1 MEKLEQKLRLL
12 LKKYDMK
19 NILVI
24 DDEIDICN
32 NIKAILTEEGFNIQ
46 IAHNSDDAL
55 NYINSN
61 SYKLIILDVW
71 LDNSRYDGLEILKQ
85 IRQNDNVPIIV
96 ISGHGNIEM
105 AVSAIKD
112 GANEFIEK
120 PFNTERLLLSVNRSI
135 ELHEVKYENRVL
147 KEGNIFDY
155 EFIGESSAITKIKQQ
170 IIKIAPTLS
179 RVMIYGESGTGKD
192 IIAKE
197 IHKYSTYKN
206 GPFIILNAALMDP
219 DNLESELFGIQDNNT
234 NKIGHLEK
242 ADNGTLFIDEVGE
255 MPLQTQAKILRVLT
269 DKNFTKREGN
279 ELIRL
284 NCRIVCSST
293 KNLEILINEGSF
305 RKDLFHRLNVVTI
318 KLPNLIERLDDID
331 TLIDYFTEIFS
342 KVNNQKNIDLKP
354 IIKTKYLNYDW
365 PGNIRELR
373 NVIERYSILG
383 DKYDDNSATEKLDD
397 FQSKNVISL
406 PLRNARKLF
415 EKSYLQS
422 QINRFDGNI
431 SKTAAFIGMERS
443 ALHRKLKQLGITE
456 EDKQ

>member
-1 MEKLEQKLRLL
+1 
-12 LKKYDMK
+12 MK

-32 NIKAILTEEGFNIQ
+32 NIKAILTDEGFNIQ
-46 IAHNSDDAL
+46 VAHNSDDAF
-55 NYINSN
+55 NYINKH
-61 SYKLIILDVW
+61 SYSLIILDVW
-71 LDNSRYDGLEILKQ
+71 LDNSKYDGLEILKH
-85 IRQNDNVPIIV
+85 IRKKLTIPIII

-135 ELHEVKYENRVL
+135 ELHEVKHENRIL
-147 KEGNIFDY
+147 KEGSISDY
-155 EFIGESSAITKIKQQ
+155 KFIGESSAIIKIKQQ
-170 IIKIAPTLS
+170 IVKIAPTSS

-197 IHKYSTYKN
+197 IHKNSINKD

-219 DNLESELFGIQDNNT
+219 ENLESELFGIKDKNMDE
-234 NKIGHLEK
+234 IGYLER
-242 ADNGTLFIDEVGE
+242 AGNGTLFIDEVGE

-269 DKNFTKREGN
+269 DKNFTKKGGK
-279 ELIRL
+279 ELIKL
-284 NCRIVCSST
+284 NCRIICSST
-293 KNLEILINEGSF
+293 KNLEKLTNEGSF

-318 KLPNLIERLDDID
+318 KLPNLSERSDDID
-331 TLIDYFTEIFS
+331 SLINYFTEIFS
-342 KVNNQKNIDLKP
+342 KENNQKNIDLKP
-354 IIKTKYLNYDW
+354 LIKTKYINYEW

-383 DKYDDNSATEKLDD
+383 EKYDDNNTAEKLDD
-397 FQSKNVISL
+397 FQNKNVISL

-415 EKSYLQS
+415 EKNYLQS

-456 EDKQ
+456 EEKQ

>member
-1 MEKLEQKLRLL
+1 
-12 LKKYDMK
+12 MK

-32 NIKAILTEEGFNIQ
+32 NIKAILADEGFNIHT
-46 IAHNSDDAL
+46 AHNSDDAFS
-55 NYINSN
+55 YINEN
-61 SYKLIILDVW
+61 SYNLIILDVW
-71 LDNSRYDGLEILKQ
+71 LDNSKYDGLEILKE
-85 IRQNDNVPIIV
+85 IKKNETVPIIV

-112 GANEFIEK
+112 GASEFIEK
-120 PFNTERLLLSVNRSI
+120 PFNTERLLLSVNRTI
-135 ELHEVKYENRVL
+135 ELHEVKYENRIL
-147 KEGNIFDY
+147 KEGSIFDY
-155 EFIGESSAITKIKQQ
+155 KFIGKSPAIIKIKQQ
-170 IIKIAPTLS
+170 ITKVGPTLS

-192 IIAKE
+192 IVAKE
-197 IHKYSTYKN
+197 IHKNSINKN

-219 DNLESELFGIQDNNT
+219 DNLESELFGISGNNI

-242 ADNGTLFIDEVGE
+242 AENGTLFIDEVAE

-269 DKNFTKREGN
+269 DKNFTKRGDN
-279 ELIRL
+279 KLIKL

-293 KNLEILINEGSF
+293 KNLEQLINEGSF

-318 KLPNLIERLDDID
+318 KLPTLNERSDDID
-331 TLIDYFTEIFS
+331 SLVDYFTEIFS
-342 KVNNQKNIDLKP
+342 KENNQKNTDIKP
-354 IIKTKYLNYDW
+354 IIKTKYINYDW

-383 DKYDDNSATEKLDD
+383 EKYDDNITTDKLED
-397 FQSKNVISL
+397 FQNKNVISL

-415 EKSYLQS
+415 EKNYLQS

-456 EDKQ
+456 EDK

>member
-1 MEKLEQKLRLL
+1 
-12 LKKYDMK
+12 MK

-32 NIKAILTEEGFNIQ
+32 NIKAILTDEGFNVQ
-46 IAHNSDDAL
+46 VAHNSDDAF
-55 NYINSN
+55 NYINKH
-61 SYKLIILDVW
+61 SYNLIILDVW
-71 LDNSRYDGLEILKQ
+71 LDNSKYDGLEILKQ
-85 IRQNDNVPIIV
+85 IRKNLTIPIII

-135 ELHEVKYENRVL
+135 ELHEVKHENRIL
-147 KEGNIFDY
+147 KEGSISDY
-155 EFIGESSAITKIKQQ
+155 KFIGESSAIIKIKQQ
-170 IIKIAPTLS
+170 IVKIAPTSS

-197 IHKYSTYKN
+197 IHKNSINKD
-206 GPFIILNAALMDP
+206 GPFIILNAALMEP
-219 DNLESELFGIQDNNT
+219 ENLESELFGMQDNNLDE
-234 NKIGHLEK
+234 IGHLEK
-242 ADNGTLFIDEVGE
+242 AENGTLFIDEVGE

-269 DKNFTKREGN
+269 DKNFTKRGGK
-279 ELIRL
+279 ELIKL
-284 NCRIVCSST
+284 NCRIICSST
-293 KNLEILINEGSF
+293 KNLEQLTNEGSF

-318 KLPNLIERLDDID
+318 KLPNLSERSDDID
-331 TLIDYFTEIFS
+331 SLIDYFTEIFS
-342 KVNNQKNIDLKP
+342 KENNQKNTNLKP
-354 IIKTKYLNYDW
+354 LIKTKYINYEW

-383 DKYDDNSATEKLDD
+383 EKYDDNNALEKLDD
-397 FQSKNVISL
+397 FQNKNVISL

-415 EKSYLQS
+415 EKNYLQS

-456 EDKQ
+456 EEKQ

>member
-1 MEKLEQKLRLL
+1 
-12 LKKYDMK
+12 MK

-32 NIKAILTEEGFNIQ
+32 NIKAILKDEGFNIQ
-46 IAHNSDDAL
+46 IAHNSEDAF
-55 NYINSN
+55 NHINKN
-61 SYKLIILDVW
+61 SYNLIILDVW
-71 LDNSRYDGLEILKQ
+71 LDNSKHDGLEILKR
-85 IRQNDNVPIIV
+85 IRKNEITPVIV
-96 ISGHGNIEM
+96 MSGHGNIEM

-135 ELHEVKYENRVL
+135 ELHEVKNENRVL

-155 EFIGESSAITKIKQQ
+155 KFIGESSAITRIKQQ
-170 IIKIAPTLS
+170 ITKVATSLS

-197 IHKYSTYKN
+197 IHKNSINKN

-219 DNLESELFGIQDNNT
+219 DNLESELFGIHDDNV
-234 NKIGHLEK
+234 NKIGYLEK
-242 ADNGTLFIDEVGE
+242 AENGTLFIDEVGE

-269 DKNFTKREGN
+269 DKNFTKRGSN
-279 ELIRL
+279 ELIKL

-293 KNLEILINEGSF
+293 KNLEQLTDEGSF

-318 KLPNLIERLDDID
+318 KLPTLNERSNDID
-331 TLIDYFTEIFS
+331 SLIDYFTEIFS
-342 KVNNQKNIDLKP
+342 KENNQKNTDLKP
-354 IIKTKYLNYDW
+354 IIKTKYINYDW

-373 NVIERYSILG
+373 NVIERYLILG
-383 DKYDDNSATEKLDD
+383 EKYDDNSTIEKLDD
-397 FQSKNVISL
+397 FQNKNVISL

-415 EKSYLQS
+415 EKNYLQS

-443 ALHRKLKQLGITE
+443 ALHRKLKQLGITD

>member
-1 MEKLEQKLRLL
+1 
-12 LKKYDMK
+12 MK

-32 NIKAILTEEGFNIQ
+32 NIKAILTDEGFNIQ
-46 IAHNSDDAL
+46 IAHNSDDAF
-55 NYINSN
+55 NYINKH
-61 SYKLIILDVW
+61 SYSLIILDVW
-71 LDNSRYDGLEILKQ
+71 LDNSKYDGLEILKQ
-85 IRQNDNVPIIV
+85 IRKNLTIPIII

-135 ELHEVKYENRVL
+135 ELHEVKHENRIL
-147 KEGNIFDY
+147 KEGSISDY
-155 EFIGESSAITKIKQQ
+155 KFIGESSAIIKIKQQ
-170 IIKIAPTLS
+170 IVKIAPTAS

-197 IHKYSTYKN
+197 IHKNSINKD
-206 GPFIILNAALMDP
+206 GPFIILNAALMEP
-219 DNLESELFGIQDNNT
+219 ENLESELFGIQDNNLDE
-234 NKIGHLEK
+234 IGHLEK
-242 ADNGTLFIDEVGE
+242 AENGTLFIDEVGE

-269 DKNFTKREGN
+269 DKNFTKRGGK
-279 ELIRL
+279 ELIKL
-284 NCRIVCSST
+284 NCRIICSST
-293 KNLEILINEGSF
+293 KNLEQLTNEGSF

-318 KLPNLIERLDDID
+318 KLPNLSERSDDID
-331 TLIDYFTEIFS
+331 SLIDYFTEIFS
-342 KVNNQKNIDLKP
+342 KENNQKNTDLKP
-354 IIKTKYLNYDW
+354 LIKTKYINYEW

-373 NVIERYSILG
+373 NVIERYTILG
-383 DKYDDNSATEKLDD
+383 EKYDDNNTAEKIDD
-397 FQSKNVISL
+397 FEHKNVISL

-415 EKSYLQS
+415 EKNYLQS

-456 EDKQ
+456 GEKQ

>member
-1 MEKLEQKLRLL
+1 
-12 LKKYDMK
+12 MK

-32 NIKAILTEEGFNIQ
+32 NIKAILLDEGFNIH
-46 IAHNSDDAL
+46 IANNSDDAFSF
-55 NYINSN
+55 INEN
-61 SYKLIILDVW
+61 SYNLIILDVW
-71 LDNSRYDGLEILKQ
+71 LDNSKYDGLEILKK
-85 IRQNDNVPIIV
+85 IRENETVPIIV

-120 PFNTERLLLSVNRSI
+120 PFNTERLLLSVKRTL

-147 KEGNIFDY
+147 KEGSVFDY
-155 EFIGESSAITKIKQQ
+155 KFIGKSSAIIKIKQQ
-170 IIKIAPTLS
+170 IIKVAPTLS

-192 IIAKE
+192 IVAKE
-197 IHKYSTYKN
+197 IHKNSINKN
-206 GPFIILNAALMDP
+206 GPFVILNAALMDP
-219 DNLESELFGIQDNNT
+219 DNLESELFGIQENNI

-242 ADNGTLFIDEVGE
+242 AENGTLFIDEVGE

-269 DKNFTKREGN
+269 DKNFTKKGGN
-279 ELIRL
+279 KLIKL

-293 KNLEILINEGSF
+293 KNLEQLTNEGSF

-318 KLPNLIERLDDID
+318 KLPTLNERSNDIGA
-331 TLIDYFTEIFS
+331 LIDYFTEMFS
-342 KVNNQKNIDLKP
+342 KENNQKYNDLKP
-354 IIKTKYLNYDW
+354 IIKTKYINYDW

-383 DKYDDNSATEKLDD
+383 EKYDDNISNEKQED

-415 EKSYLQS
+415 EKNYLQS

-456 EDKQ
+456 EDK

>member
-1 MEKLEQKLRLL
+1 
-12 LKKYDMK
+12 MK

-32 NIKAILTEEGFNIQ
+32 NIKAILTDEGFNIQ
-46 IAHNSDDAL
+46 VAHNSDDAF
-55 NYINSN
+55 NYMNKH
-61 SYKLIILDVW
+61 SYSLIILDVW
-71 LDNSRYDGLEILKQ
+71 LDNSKYDGLEILKQ
-85 IRQNDNVPIIV
+85 IRKNLTIPIII

-135 ELHEVKYENRVL
+135 ELHEVKHENRIL
-147 KEGNIFDY
+147 KEGSISDY
-155 EFIGESSAITKIKQQ
+155 KFIGESSAIIKIKQQ
-170 IIKIAPTLS
+170 ILKIAPTSS

-197 IHKYSTYKN
+197 IHKNSINKD
-206 GPFIILNAALMDP
+206 GPFIILNAALMEP
-219 DNLESELFGIQDNNT
+219 ENLESELFGIQDNNLDE
-234 NKIGHLEK
+234 IGHLEK
-242 ADNGTLFIDEVGE
+242 AEYGTLFIDEVGE

-269 DKNFTKREGN
+269 DKNFTKRGGK
-279 ELIRL
+279 ELIKL
-284 NCRIVCSST
+284 NCRIICSST
-293 KNLEILINEGSF
+293 KNLEQLTNEGSF

-318 KLPNLIERLDDID
+318 KLPNLSERSDDID
-331 TLIDYFTEIFS
+331 SLIDYFTEIFS
-342 KVNNQKNIDLKP
+342 KENNQKNTDLKP
-354 IIKTKYLNYDW
+354 LIKTKYINYEW

-383 DKYDDNSATEKLDD
+383 EKYDDNNAAEKLDD
-397 FQSKNVISL
+397 FQNKNVISL

-415 EKSYLQS
+415 EKNYLQS

-456 EDKQ
+456 EEKQ

>member
-1 MEKLEQKLRLL
+1 
-12 LKKYDMK
+12 MK

-32 NIKAILTEEGFNIQ
+32 NIKAILTDEGFNIQ
-46 IAHNSDDAL
+46 IAHNSDDAFKYL
-55 NYINSN
+55 NNNTYN
-61 SYKLIILDVW
+61 LIILDVW
-71 LDNSRYDGLEILKQ
+71 LDNSKYDGLEILKQ
-85 IRQNDNVPIIV
+85 IRENETVPIIV
-96 ISGHGNIEM
+96 ISGHGNIDM

-135 ELHEVKYENRVL
+135 ELHEVKYENRIL

-155 EFIGESSAITKIKQQ
+155 KFIGVSPSITKIKQQ

-197 IHKYSTYKN
+197 IHKNSINKN

-219 DNLESELFGIQDNNT
+219 DNLESELFGIQDNNA
-234 NKIGHLEK
+234 NKVGHLEK
-242 ADNGTLFIDEVGE
+242 AENGTLFIDEVGE

-269 DKNFTKREGN
+269 DKNFTKRGGS
-279 ELIRL
+279 ELIKL
-284 NCRIVCSST
+284 NCRIVCSTT
-293 KNLEILINEGSF
+293 KNLEQLINEGSF

-318 KLPNLIERLDDID
+318 KLPTLIERSNDID
-331 TLIDYFTEIFS
+331 SLIDYFTEMFS
-342 KVNNQKNIDLKP
+342 KENNQTNTDLKP
-354 IIKTKYLNYDW
+354 IIKTKYINYDW

-383 DKYDDNSATEKLDD
+383 EKYDDNSITEKLED
-397 FQSKNVISL
+397 FQNKNVISL

-415 EKSYLQS
+415 EKNYLQS

>member
-1 MEKLEQKLRLL
+1 
-12 LKKYDMK
+12 MK

-32 NIKAILTEEGFNIQ
+32 NIKAILTDEGFNIQ
-46 IAHNSDDAL
+46 VAHNSDDAF
-55 NYINSN
+55 NYINKH
-61 SYKLIILDVW
+61 SYNLIILDVW
-71 LDNSRYDGLEILKQ
+71 LDNSKYDGLEILKQ
-85 IRQNDNVPIIV
+85 IRKNLTIPIII

-135 ELHEVKYENRVL
+135 ELHEVKHENKIL
-147 KEGNIFDY
+147 KEGSISDY
-155 EFIGESSAITKIKQQ
+155 KFIGESSAIVKIKQQ
-170 IIKIAPTLS
+170 IIKIAPTSS

-197 IHKYSTYKN
+197 IHKNSINKD
-206 GPFIILNAALMDP
+206 GPFIILNAALMEP
-219 DNLESELFGIQDNNT
+219 KNLESELFGIQDNNLDEM
-234 NKIGHLEK
+234 GHLEK
-242 ADNGTLFIDEVGE
+242 AENGTLFIDEVGE

-269 DKNFTKREGN
+269 DKNFTKRGSKK
-279 ELIRL
+279 LIKL
-284 NCRIVCSST
+284 NCRIICSST
-293 KNLEILINEGSF
+293 KNLEQLTNEGSF

-318 KLPNLIERLDDID
+318 KLPNLTERSEDID
-331 TLIDYFTEIFS
+331 SLIDYFTEIFS
-342 KVNNQKNIDLKP
+342 RENNQKNTDLKP
-354 IIKTKYLNYDW
+354 LIKTKYINYEW

-383 DKYDDNSATEKLDD
+383 EKYDDNNAAEKLDD
-397 FQSKNVISL
+397 FQNKNVISL

-415 EKSYLQS
+415 EKNYLQS

-456 EDKQ
+456 EEKQ

>member
-1 MEKLEQKLRLL
+1 
-12 LKKYDMK
+12 MK

-32 NIKAILTEEGFNIQ
+32 NIKAILTDEGFNIQ
-46 IAHNSDDAL
+46 VAHNSDDAF
-55 NYINSN
+55 NYMNKH
-61 SYKLIILDVW
+61 SYSLIILDVW
-71 LDNSRYDGLEILKQ
+71 LDNSKYDGLEILKQ
-85 IRQNDNVPIIV
+85 IRKNLTIPIII

-135 ELHEVKYENRVL
+135 ELHEVKHENRIL
-147 KEGNIFDY
+147 KEGSISDY
-155 EFIGESSAITKIKQQ
+155 KFIGESSAIIKIKQQ
-170 IIKIAPTLS
+170 IVKIAPTSS

-197 IHKYSTYKN
+197 IHKNSINKD
-206 GPFIILNAALMDP
+206 GPFIILNAALMEP
-219 DNLESELFGIQDNNT
+219 ENLESELFGIQDNNLYE
-234 NKIGHLEK
+234 IGHLEK
-242 ADNGTLFIDEVGE
+242 AENGTLFIDEVGE

-269 DKNFTKREGN
+269 DKNFTKRGGK
-279 ELIRL
+279 ELIKL
-284 NCRIVCSST
+284 NCRIICSST
-293 KNLEILINEGSF
+293 KNLEQLTNEGSF

-318 KLPNLIERLDDID
+318 KLPNLSERSDDID
-331 TLIDYFTEIFS
+331 SLIDYFTEIFS
-342 KVNNQKNIDLKP
+342 KENNQKNTDLKP
-354 IIKTKYLNYDW
+354 LIKTKYINYEW

-383 DKYDDNSATEKLDD
+383 EKYEDNNEVEKLDD
-397 FQSKNVISL
+397 FQNKNVISL

-415 EKSYLQS
+415 EKNYLQS

-456 EDKQ
+456 EEKQ

>member
-1 MEKLEQKLRLL
+1 
-12 LKKYDMK
+12 MK

-32 NIKAILTEEGFNIQ
+32 NIKAILTDEGFNIQ
-46 IAHNSDDAL
+46 VAHNSDDAF
-55 NYINSN
+55 NYMNKH
-61 SYKLIILDVW
+61 SYSLIILDVW
-71 LDNSRYDGLEILKQ
+71 LDNSKYDGLEILKQ
-85 IRQNDNVPIIV
+85 IRKNLTIPIII

-135 ELHEVKYENRVL
+135 ELHEVKHENRIL
-147 KEGNIFDY
+147 KEGSISDY
-155 EFIGESSAITKIKQQ
+155 KFIGESSAIIKIKQQ
-170 IIKIAPTLS
+170 IVKIAPTSS

-197 IHKYSTYKN
+197 IHKNSINKD
-206 GPFIILNAALMDP
+206 GPFIILNAALMEP
-219 DNLESELFGIQDNNT
+219 ENLESELFGIQDNNLYE
-234 NKIGHLEK
+234 IGHLEK
-242 ADNGTLFIDEVGE
+242 AENGTLFIDEVGE

-269 DKNFTKREGN
+269 DKNFTRRGGK
-279 ELIRL
+279 ELMKL
-284 NCRIVCSST
+284 NCRIICSST
-293 KNLEILINEGSF
+293 KNLEQLTKEGSF

-318 KLPNLIERLDDID
+318 KLPNLSERSDDID
-331 TLIDYFTEIFS
+331 SLIDYFTEIFS
-342 KVNNQKNIDLKP
+342 KENNQKNTDLKP
-354 IIKTKYLNYDW
+354 LIKTKYINYEW

-383 DKYDDNSATEKLDD
+383 EKYEDNNEVEKLDD
-397 FQSKNVISL
+397 FQNKNVISL

-415 EKSYLQS
+415 EKNYLQS

-456 EDKQ
+456 EEKQ

>member
-1 MEKLEQKLRLL
+1 
-12 LKKYDMK
+12 MK

-32 NIKAILTEEGFNIQ
+32 NIKAILSDEGFNIQ
-46 IAHNSDDAL
+46 VAHNSDDAF
-55 NYINSN
+55 NYINKH
-61 SYKLIILDVW
+61 SYNLVILDVW
-71 LDNSRYDGLEILKQ
+71 LDNSKYDGLEILKQ
-85 IRQNDNVPIIV
+85 IRKNQTIPIII

-135 ELHEVKYENRVL
+135 ELHEVKHENRIL
-147 KEGNIFDY
+147 KEGSISDY
-155 EFIGESSAITKIKQQ
+155 KFIGESSAIIKIKQQ
-170 IIKIAPTLS
+170 IVKIAPTSS

-197 IHKYSTYKN
+197 IHKNSINKD
-206 GPFIILNAALMDP
+206 GPFIILNAALMGP
-219 DNLESELFGIQDNNT
+219 ENLESELFGIQDNNLDE
-234 NKIGHLEK
+234 IGHLEK
-242 ADNGTLFIDEVGE
+242 AENGTLFIDEVGE

-269 DKNFTKREGN
+269 DKNFTKKGAK
-279 ELIRL
+279 ELIKL
-284 NCRIVCSST
+284 NCRIICSST
-293 KNLEILINEGSF
+293 KNLEQLTNEGSF

-318 KLPNLIERLDDID
+318 KLPNLSERSDDID
-331 TLIDYFTEIFS
+331 LLINYFTEIFS
-342 KVNNQKNIDLKP
+342 KENNQKNIDLKP
-354 IIKTKYLNYDW
+354 LIKTKYINYEW

-383 DKYDDNSATEKLDD
+383 EKYDDNDLTEKLDD
-397 FQSKNVISL
+397 FQNKNVISL

-415 EKSYLQS
+415 EKNYLQS

-456 EDKQ
+456 EEKQ

>member
-1 MEKLEQKLRLL
+1 
-12 LKKYDMK
+12 MK

-32 NIKAILTEEGFNIQ
+32 NIKAILTDEGFNIQ
-46 IAHNSDDAL
+46 VAHNSDDAFKYM
-55 NYINSN
+55 NKH
-61 SYKLIILDVW
+61 SYSLIILDVW
-71 LDNSRYDGLEILKQ
+71 LDNSKYDGLEILKQ
-85 IRQNDNVPIIV
+85 IRKNLTIPIII

-120 PFNTERLLLSVNRSI
+120 PFNIERLLLSVNRSI
-135 ELHEVKYENRVL
+135 ELHEVKHENRIL
-147 KEGNIFDY
+147 KEGSISDY
-155 EFIGESSAITKIKQQ
+155 KFIGESSAIIKIKQQ
-170 IIKIAPTLS
+170 IVKIAPTSS

-197 IHKYSTYKN
+197 IHKNSINKD
-206 GPFIILNAALMDP
+206 GPFIILNAALMEP
-219 DNLESELFGIQDNNT
+219 ENLESELFGIQDNNLDE
-234 NKIGHLEK
+234 IGHLEK
-242 ADNGTLFIDEVGE
+242 AEYGTLFIDEVGE

-269 DKNFTKREGN
+269 DKKFTKRGGK
-279 ELIRL
+279 ELIKL
-284 NCRIVCSST
+284 NCRIICSST
-293 KNLEILINEGSF
+293 KNLEQLTNEGSF

-318 KLPNLIERLDDID
+318 KLPNLSERSDDID
-331 TLIDYFTEIFS
+331 SLIDYFTEIFS
-342 KVNNQKNIDLKP
+342 KENNQKNTDLKP
-354 IIKTKYLNYDW
+354 LIKTKYINYEW

-383 DKYDDNSATEKLDD
+383 EKYEDNNEVEKLDD
-397 FQSKNVISL
+397 FQNKNVISL

-415 EKSYLQS
+415 EKNYLQS

-456 EDKQ
+456 EEKQ

>member
-1 MEKLEQKLRLL
+1 
-12 LKKYDMK
+12 MK

-32 NIKAILTEEGFNIQ
+32 NIKAILTDEGFNIQ
-46 IAHNSDDAL
+46 IAHNSDDAF
-55 NYINSN
+55 NCINAN
-61 SYKLIILDVW
+61 SYNLIILDVW
-71 LDNSRYDGLEILKQ
+71 LDNSKYDGLEILKQ
-85 IRQNDNVPIIV
+85 IRKNQNVPIIV
-96 ISGHGNIEM
+96 ISGHGNIDM

-135 ELHEVKYENRVL
+135 ELHEVKDENRIL
-147 KEGNIFDY
+147 REGNIFDY
-155 EFIGESSAITKIKQQ
+155 KFIGESSAIIKINQQ
-170 IIKIAPTLS
+170 IAKIAPTLS

-197 IHKYSTYKN
+197 IHQNSLNKN

-219 DNLESELFGIQDNNT
+219 DNLESELFGIQDNDS
-234 NKIGHLEK
+234 NKIGYLEK
-242 ADNGTLFIDEVGE
+242 AVNGTLFIDEVGE

-269 DKNFTKREGN
+269 DKNFTKRGGN
-279 ELIRL
+279 ELIKL
-284 NCRIVCSST
+284 NCRIICSST
-293 KNLEILINEGSF
+293 KNLEQLTNEGSF

-318 KLPNLIERLDDID
+318 KLPTLNERSDDID
-331 TLIDYFTEIFS
+331 LLIDYFTEIFT
-342 KVNNQKNIDLKP
+342 KENNKKIIDLKP
-354 IIKTKYLNYDW
+354 IIKTKYINYDW

-383 DKYDDNSATEKLDD
+383 EKYDDSISSEKLEDL
-397 FQSKNVISL
+397 QNKNVISL

-415 EKSYLQS
+415 EKNYLQS

>member
-1 MEKLEQKLRLL
+1 
-12 LKKYDMK
+12 MK

-32 NIKAILTEEGFNIQ
+32 NIKAILTDEGFNIQ
-46 IAHNSDDAL
+46 VAHNSDDAF
-55 NYINSN
+55 NYINKH
-61 SYKLIILDVW
+61 SYNLIILDVW
-71 LDNSRYDGLEILKQ
+71 LDNSKYDGLEILKQ
-85 IRQNDNVPIIV
+85 IRKNLTIPIII

-135 ELHEVKYENRVL
+135 ELHEVKHENRIL
-147 KEGNIFDY
+147 KEGSISDY
-155 EFIGESSAITKIKQQ
+155 KFIGESSAIIKIKQQ
-170 IIKIAPTLS
+170 IVKIAPTSS

-197 IHKYSTYKN
+197 IHKNSINKD
-206 GPFIILNAALMDP
+206 GPFIILNAALMEP
-219 DNLESELFGIQDNNT
+219 ENLESELFGIQDNNLDE
-234 NKIGHLEK
+234 IGHLEK
-242 ADNGTLFIDEVGE
+242 AENGTLFIDEVGE

-269 DKNFTKREGN
+269 DKNFTKRGGK
-279 ELIRL
+279 ELIKL
-284 NCRIVCSST
+284 NCRIICSST
-293 KNLEILINEGSF
+293 KNLEQLTNEGSF

-318 KLPNLIERLDDID
+318 KLPNLSERSDDID
-331 TLIDYFTEIFS
+331 SLIDYFTEIFS
-342 KVNNQKNIDLKP
+342 KENNQKNTDLKP
-354 IIKTKYLNYDW
+354 LIKTKYINYEW

-383 DKYDDNSATEKLDD
+383 EKYDDNNAAEKLDD
-397 FQSKNVISL
+397 FQNKNVISL

-415 EKSYLQS
+415 EKNYLQS

-456 EDKQ
+456 EEK

>member
-1 MEKLEQKLRLL
+1 
-12 LKKYDMK
+12 MK

-32 NIKAILTEEGFNIQ
+32 NIKAILSDEGFNIQ
-46 IAHNSDDAL
+46 IAHNSHDAL
-55 NYINSN
+55 NYISAN
-61 SYKLIILDVW
+61 SYNLIILDVW
-71 LDNSRYDGLEILKQ
+71 LDNSEYDGLEILKK
-85 IRQNDNVPIIV
+85 IRKHEKVPIIV

-135 ELHEVKYENRVL
+135 ELYEVKDENRIL

-155 EFIGESSAITKIKQQ
+155 NFIGESPAIVKIKQQ
-170 IIKIAPTLS
+170 ITKVAPTLS

-197 IHKYSTYKN
+197 IHKNSSNKN

-219 DNLESELFGIQDNNT
+219 DNLESELFGIQDYSL

-269 DKNFTKREGN
+269 DKNFTKRGSN
-279 ELIRL
+279 ELIKL

-293 KNLEILINEGSF
+293 KNLEQLTNEGSF

-318 KLPNLIERLDDID
+318 KLPTLNERSDDID
-331 TLIDYFTEIFS
+331 SLIDYFTEIFS
-342 KVNNQKNIDLKP
+342 KENNQKNINLKE
-354 IIKTKYLNYDW
+354 IIKLKYINYNW

-383 DKYDDNSATEKLDD
+383 EKYDDNHSTEKFED
-397 FQSKNVISL
+397 FQNKNVISL

-415 EKSYLQS
+415 EKNYLQS

-456 EDKQ
+456 EDK